1 MPQTRHYWTDEEIST
16 LKNMIANN
24 VPRKEIYAYFTR
36 HTLCSIKMKLR
47 ALGLTG
53 KIDYG
58 MNEYSVDGNVTKI
71 VMRDKQ
77 WKPYE
82 CLIDTENM
90 DFVLT
95 CGRWHI
101 ARRNSGLYAS
111 VRIGG
116 KDHYLHRLI
125 MDCPKGMV
133 VDHIDGNTL
142 DCRKSNMRII
152 TNGQNRQNLHILHS
166 KNTSGYR
173 GVSWCKIHKRWRAV
187 VKVNHKQICNK
198 YFKDKEEAHEYVVAM
213 RAKYMPY
220 SEDARGVANL

>member
-1 MPQTRHYWTDEEIST
+1 ME
-16 LKNMIANN
+16 
-24 VPRKEIYAYFTR
+24 
-36 HTLCSIKMKLR
+36 
-47 ALGLTG
+47 
-53 KIDYG
+53 
-58 MNEYSVDGNVTKI
+58 
-71 VMRDKQ
+71 
-77 WKPYE
+77 
-82 CLIDTENM
+82 
-90 DFVLT
+90 FVLS

-101 ARRNSGLYAS
+101 AKRNSGIYAT

-116 KDHYLHRLI
+116 KDRYLHRLI
-125 MDCPKGMV
+125 MNCPDGMV

-142 DCRKSNMRII
+142 DCRKSNMRVI
-152 TNGQNRQNLHILHS
+152 TNGENRQNLHVLHS

-220 SEDARGVANL
+220 SSDARGVINL

>member
-1 MPQTRHYWTDEEIST
+1 MPQVRNYWTNEEISM
-16 LKNMIANN
+16 LIDMVAKG
-24 VPRKEIYAYFTR
+24 VSRKDIYAYFTR
-36 HTLCSIKMKLR
+36 HPYYSVKQKIRK
-47 ALGLTG
+47 LGLSG

-58 MNEYSVDGNVTKI
+58 MNEYVENGKTTI
-71 VMRDKQ
+71 ITMRDMD
-77 WKPYE
+77 WNAYE
-82 CLIDTENM
+82 CLIDTE
-90 DFVLT
+90 DIEFVLT

-101 ARRNSGLYAS
+101 ARRNNGIYAT
-111 VRIGG
+111 VRICG
-116 KDHYLHRLI
+116 KDYYLHRLI
-125 MDCPKGMV
+125 MDCPKDMV

-152 TNGQNRQNLHILHS
+152 TNGENRQNLHVLHP

-187 VKVNHKQICNK
+187 VKVNHKQVCNK

-220 SEDARGVANL
+220 SEDARGVVNL